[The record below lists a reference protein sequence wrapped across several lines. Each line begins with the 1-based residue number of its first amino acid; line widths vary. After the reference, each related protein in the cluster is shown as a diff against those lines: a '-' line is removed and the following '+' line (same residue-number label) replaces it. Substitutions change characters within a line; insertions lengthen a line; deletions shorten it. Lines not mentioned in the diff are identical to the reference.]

1 MERKI
6 GERFDYEGVT
16 LKVVKAKDGSCYGCY
31 FYVNEIT
38 CSCSVKDA
46 IGPCA
51 EYKRSDMQSVIF
63 KTIKRCKHE
72 DK

>member
-1 MERKI
+1 MERPILEK
-6 GERFDYEGVT
+6 FNYNGVT
-16 LKVVKAKDGSCYGCY
+16 LKVVKAKGGSCDGCY
-31 FYVNEIT
+31 FYVNENT
-38 CSCSVKDA
+38 CSCSVRDE

-63 KTIKRCKHE
+63 KSIKTRKHE